1 LNDEHKETIMRRQ
14 RIRIITTLLA
24 ATMAVGLGSCG
35 SNNSSGGNVTC
46 ASTAPSATTWP
57 TPSTGAI
64 ALQPFTR
71 PADPGPGGVL
81 FSVSGEVLA
90 LDGYPFPP
98 ASADD
103 TAFVDGWDVHFT
115 RLLATVNNVTLSNSP
130 FIRPGDESCTES
142 TVAKVTGPWAVDLAH
157 SDPINN
163 IQGKG
168 GPDEQAV
175 PIAALSR
182 QNYPAGNTAAFD
194 TSGAAPYAF
203 GFDLVQA
210 APNAISVNLDAAG
223 VADYQDMATNGCVVL
238 FVGTATFKGSDAT
251 CTAPGAPATY
261 YATEYANWPKTG
273 ETVNFHLC
281 FKTPTSYL
289 NCQNPDNA
297 GKALSGEE
305 SQRGVYFKKDQSVIA
320 QVTVH
325 TDHPFW
331 DTVLHDGPLHFDQYA
346 AAVAGKG
353 QNGVYPTVT
362 LEMTKGIPYAPAFKD
377 GAGNSLYWRYCIE
390 PPTDVHAKFTGPMA
404 FDAQS
409 VSGLSDYYDFA
420 SYNASTLGHLN
431 SDGLCYVDRRYPSP
445 N

>member
-1 LNDEHKETIMRRQ
+1 
-14 RIRIITTLLA
+14 
-24 ATMAVGLGSCG
+24 
-35 SNNSSGGNVTC
+35 
-46 ASTAPSATTWP
+46 
-57 TPSTGAI
+57 
-64 ALQPFTR
+64 
-71 PADPGPGGVL
+71 
-81 FSVSGEVLA
+81 LA

-115 RLLATVNNVTLSNSP
+115 RLLVTVNDITLSNGP
-130 FIRPGDESCTES
+130 FIKPGDESCTEF
-142 TVAKVTGPWAVDLAH
+142 TVAKVTGPWAIDLAH
-157 SDPINN
+157 SDPNN

-194 TSGAAPYAF
+194 TSGASPYAF

-210 APNAISVNLDAAG
+210 QPNAMNVNLDATG
-223 VADYQDMATNGCVVL
+223 IADYQDMATHGCVVL

-251 CTAPGAPATY
+251 CTAPGAPAAY

-281 FKTPTSYL
+281 FKTPTSYV
-289 NCQNPDNA
+289 NCQNPDNS
-297 GKALSGEE
+297 GEALAGEE
-305 SQRGVYFKKDQSVIA
+305 SQRGIYFKNDQSVIA

-331 DTVLHDGPLHFDQYA
+331 DSVLHDAPMHFDQYA
-346 AAVAGKG
+346 AAVAGLG

-362 LEMTKGIPYAPAFKD
+362 LEMIKGIPYAPAYKD
-377 GAGNSLYWRYCIE
+377 PAGNSLYWRYCID

-409 VSGLSDYYDFA
+409 VSGLTDYYDFA

-431 SDGLCYVDRRYPSP
+431 SDGLCYVDRHYPSAK
-445 N
+445 